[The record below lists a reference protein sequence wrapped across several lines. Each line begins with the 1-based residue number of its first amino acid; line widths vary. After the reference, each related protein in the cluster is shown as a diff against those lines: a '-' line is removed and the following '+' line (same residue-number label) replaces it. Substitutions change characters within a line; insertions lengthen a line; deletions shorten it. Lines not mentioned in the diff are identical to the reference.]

1 MSDSDKNRRL
11 GGDSALIALGLI
23 LAALAS
29 TVDVPALVQLL
40 LGVTAAGVFFWVLI
54 RAARNKIELEL

>member
-11 GGDSALIALGLI
+11 GGDAALIALGFI
-23 LAALAS
+23 LAAVAS

-40 LGVTAAGVFFWVLI
+40 LGVTAAGVLFWVLI
-54 RAARNKIELEL
+54 RAARKQN

>member
-11 GGDSALIALGLI
+11 DGDAALIALGLI
-23 LAALAS
+23 LAAVAS

-40 LGVTAAGVFFWVLI
+40 LGVTAAGLLLWALI
-54 RAARNKIELEL
+54 RTARKGN